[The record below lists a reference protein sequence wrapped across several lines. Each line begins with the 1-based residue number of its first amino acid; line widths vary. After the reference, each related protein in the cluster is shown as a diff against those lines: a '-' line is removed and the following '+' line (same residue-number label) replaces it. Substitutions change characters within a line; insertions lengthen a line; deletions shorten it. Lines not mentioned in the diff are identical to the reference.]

1 MGLEVGQLVEH
12 PSLPG
17 IGRVGAVADRGVRVD
32 CFESVAS
39 PVVEPVW
46 VEAGKCRPVRLSTQT
61 RVFYQ
66 DPDTGAWRVGRVV
79 GGGPAAYFVRFPNAE
94 HDVRVPEHQLRVRW
108 ERPLANPVDV
118 LVAGAGESPYF
129 RDARL
134 PMLKSLTAQRA
145 ACASADA
152 LLSAAVEIFP
162 HQVRAALTVLGDPVQ
177 RYLLADEVG
186 LGKTIEAG
194 LIIRQTLLDLP
205 GGRVVILAPG
215 VLRRQWKAELL
226 DKFFIDDFPGATL
239 RISSHETPQRWSEYH
254 GYDLLVVDE
263 AHRLVQVEHP
273 DCSPYREL
281 TGLAHSVS
289 RLLLLSATPVT
300 SRATTHL
307 GLLHLLDPD
316 LYPWENRAA
325 FDHRFALRK
334 QLATAVYALDADFE
348 SMLPTVIDEIGNYLP
363 GDERVRDLAAEVTAQ
378 LTEDGGLIDPSTR
391 SRLVAAVEALR
402 AHISETYRLH
412 RRMIRHRR
420 AQVLR
425 DDPDSDLIPF
435 EVRGRQVPRLL
446 SLTSAEHQ
454 LSQEA
459 VLTWQQYVSD
469 WLRDHDRQ
477 GAMGEYGR
485 VLAVLASR
493 MGGSS
498 DDFIHALRW
507 RVEGDLQAADRAGL
521 TAEERHWLAAPA
533 LLDGEAAVLQGFD
546 LDGRD
551 RDCDAFA
558 NLLRP
563 IITSVRRLV
572 IFCGPGSLAST
583 LSAALYRA
591 FPDGEVGEHSATA
604 GAEPSEQA
612 VARWRE
618 RGGILVVDDTAEDGL
633 NLQHADVVVHCR
645 LPWSPN
651 RLEQRL
657 GRVDRFVGAM
667 SRAASH
673 AAKQYVVASP
683 GCDDGFL
690 GAWLTL
696 LRDGFG
702 IFSGSVAALQDAID
716 QQVLPSWTA
725 ALDDG
730 PGGLAGRTHLVQ
742 EYLAQ
747 ERKDIDSMD
756 LLESVHEVASAGN
769 DVAAAIATLEANW
782 KTLQDAQIGYAGPD
796 AAGLRFFV
804 ERPNPHEAKVMRF
817 ERGSRDLLVPPR
829 LLARTHRALGPA
841 QCEGAFNRNVA
852 LRIPGT
858 RIFRR
863 GHPFVDMLAS
873 VVDIDDR
880 GQACTFWRY
889 DPHHRG
895 DPLVY
900 FGLDYLVEADV
911 EAALAALGLA
921 TQARPALRRQAD
933 RLLSPFLRR
942 VWVPADLSRAV
953 DDPDLVIWL
962 DRPYDPKRGDVNL
975 NQHHLSRLFD
985 LFAGPQQFSD
995 IARRAE
1001 SLARSELARVTD
1013 LAARC
1018 AAAYQAAQRSIAV
1031 MRAQARA
1038 RQAAG
1043 RLVGDA
1049 DSYLVDV
1056 GIIDVLAAD
1065 LSRPAVRLV
1074 AAMCLVRGEP
1084 ETGRRG
1090 H

>member
-1 MGLEVGQLVEH
+1 MGLEVGQLVAH
-12 PSLPG
+12 PSVPG
-17 IGRVGAVADRGVRVD
+17 IGRVGAITDREVRVD

-39 PVVEPVW
+39 PVVESVW
-46 VEAGKCRPVRLSTQT
+46 VEAHECRPVRLSAQT
-61 RVFYQ
+61 RVFHQ

-79 GGGPAAYFVRFPNAE
+79 GGECPAYFVRFPNVE

-152 LLSAAVEIFP
+152 LLSAAIEIFP
-162 HQVRAALTVLGDPVQ
+162 HQVQAALTVLGDPVQ

-205 GGRVVILAPG
+205 GGRVVLLAPS
-215 VLRRQWKAELL
+215 VLRRQWEAELL
-226 DKFFIDDFPGATL
+226 DKFFIDDFPNATL
-239 RISSHETPQRWSEYH
+239 RISSHETPQRWSEYQ

-263 AHRLVQVEHP
+263 AHRLVQVERP
-273 DCSPYREL
+273 GCSPYREL
-281 TGLAHSVS
+281 TELAHSVP

-307 GLLHLLDPD
+307 GLLRLLDPD
-316 LYPWENRAA
+316 LYQWEDRAA
-325 FDHRFALRK
+325 FDSRFALRK

-348 SMLPTVIDEIGNYLP
+348 SMLPTTIDEIGDRLP
-363 GDERVRDLAAEVTAQ
+363 GDERFGDLAAEVTAH
-378 LTEDGGLIDPSTR
+378 LTEDGDLIDPSAR
-391 SRLVAAVEALR
+391 PSLVAAVEALR

-425 DDPDSDLIPF
+425 DDPDSDLVPF

-446 SLTSAEHQ
+446 SLTSAEHH
-454 LSQEA
+454 LSQEV
-459 VLTWQQYVSD
+459 VLTWQQYISD
-469 WLRDHDRQ
+469 WLRDHDQ
-477 GAMGEYGR
+477 EEAMDEYGR

-493 MGGSS
+493 MGGSA
-498 DDFIHALRW
+498 DDLAHALRW
-507 RVEGDLQAADRAGL
+507 RLEGDLQAADQARL
-521 TAEERHWLAAPA
+521 TVEERHWLAAPA
-533 LLDGEAAVLQGFD
+533 LLDGEAAVLRGFD

-551 RDCDAFA
+551 RDCDGLVDI
-558 NLLRP
+558 LLP
-563 IITSVRRLV
+563 IIRSGTRVL
-572 IFCGPGSLAST
+572 IFCGPGSLAAT
-583 LSAALYRA
+583 LSAALGRA
-591 FPDGEVGEHSATA
+591 SPDGEVGEHSARA
-604 GAEPSEQA
+604 GADSSEQA
-612 VARWRE
+612 VVRWRE
-618 RGGILVVDDTAEDGL
+618 RGGTLVVDDTAEDGL

-651 RLEQRL
+651 QLEQRL
-657 GRVDRFVGAM
+657 GRVDRFAGAM
-667 SRAASH
+667 SGAAARAAR
-673 AAKQYVVASP
+673 QYVVAGP
-683 GCDDGFL
+683 GGNDDFL

-702 IFSGSVAALQDAID
+702 MFFGSVAALQEAID

-730 PGGLAGRTHLVQ
+730 PGGLAGRTHVVQ
-742 EYLAQ
+742 GYLAQ

-756 LLESVHEVASAGN
+756 LLESVHEVMSPGN

-796 AAGLRFFV
+796 AAGLRFSV
-804 ERPNPHEAKVMRF
+804 ERPNPQEAKVVRF
-817 ERGSRDLLVPPR
+817 VRGSRALLMPPR
-829 LLARTHRALGPA
+829 LFARAHRTLRPT
-841 QCEGAFNRNVA
+841 QREGAFNRNVA

-889 DPHHRG
+889 DRHHRG

-900 FGLDYLVEADV
+900 FGMDYLVEADV

-921 TQARPALRRQAD
+921 AQARPALRRQAD

-942 VWVPADLSRAV
+942 VWVPADLSHAV
-953 DDPDLVIWL
+953 DDPGLVMWL
-962 DRPYDPKRGDVNL
+962 NRPYDPERGDVNL
-975 NQHHLSRLFD
+975 NQHRLNRLYD
-985 LFAGPQQFSD
+985 LFAGPEQFSD
-995 IARRAE
+995 IAHRAE

-1013 LAARC
+1013 LPARC
-1018 AAAYQAAQRSIAV
+1018 AAANQAAQRSIAV

-1056 GIIDVLAAD
+1056 GIVDALIAD

-1074 AAMCLVRGEP
+1074 AATCLVRGEP
-1084 ETGRRG
+1084 ETERRG